1 MYSLSPIQNANSFVE
16 RRARRSLAIP
26 MPTSHIKR
34 TESEIQLYEDK
45 TIAEYRDLCMFNHL
59 IEGIHRRQR
68 SYSLAFTCDEYSPSR
83 NKMNPSECKCWD
95 ETDKCIENII
105 LTRNH
110 SFHLSQDQSE
120 DVVTRYNKW
129 GENKN
134 SDTHHTEES
143 IHNTVQKLDDW
154 FISDFNESVHKAGHC
169 TTAQNETIPDM
180 YESDDSSHGDEVFDI
195 DL

>member
-1 MYSLSPIQNANSFVE
+1 
-16 RRARRSLAIP
+16 

-34 TESEIQLYEDK
+34 TESETQLYEDK
-45 TIAEYRDLCMFNHL
+45 TIAEYRDLCMFNRL
-59 IEGIHRRQR
+59 IKGIRRRQQ
-68 SYSLAFTCDEYSPSR
+68 SHSLAFSCDEYSPSR

-95 ETDKCIENII
+95 ETDKSMAKSIENII

-134 SDTHHTEES
+134 SDTHHIEES

-169 TTAQNETIPDM
+169 TTAQNESIPDM